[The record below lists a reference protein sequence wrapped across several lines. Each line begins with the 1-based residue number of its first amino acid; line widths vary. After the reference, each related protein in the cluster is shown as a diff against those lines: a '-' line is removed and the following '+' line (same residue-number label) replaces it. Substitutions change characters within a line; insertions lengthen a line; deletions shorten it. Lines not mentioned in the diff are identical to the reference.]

1 MACVASCGRSIAGRG
16 AQIWVPQTDKLAML
30 GRIAELGSHV
40 ADVDLFPPSLEDI
53 YTQISRRDAA

>member
-1 MACVASCGRSIAGRG
+1 MVNETVVVFGASGF
-16 AQIWVPQTDKLAML
+16 
-30 GRIAELGSHV
+30 LGSHV

>member
-1 MACVASCGRSIAGRG
+1 MWLGLSLFYVG
-16 AQIWVPQTDKLAML
+16 AVLCLNGLWML

>member
-1 MACVASCGRSIAGRG
+1 MTATPSLQPSF
-16 AQIWVPQTDKLAML
+16 
-30 GRIAELGSHV
+30 AELGSHV